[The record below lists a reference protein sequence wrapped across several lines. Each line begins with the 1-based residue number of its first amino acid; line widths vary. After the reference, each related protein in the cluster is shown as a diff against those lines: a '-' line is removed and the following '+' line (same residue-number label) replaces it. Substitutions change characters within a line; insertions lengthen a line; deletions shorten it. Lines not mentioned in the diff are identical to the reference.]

1 MSDNEM
7 RAVALLRKEYDGE
20 SIVDAARDVHEAFD
34 AEFTPEATGIPC
46 SGLGIYE
53 GVFTVIV
60 EWRPEEEEAHRPAIT
75 DEQVREIAA
84 AVRSWRETDDTDH
97 TLEAAI
103 REAIGRG
110 EKK

>member
-7 RAVALLRKEYDGE
+7 RPIAVLRREIGENTWFDWYPVAPGSKTHQALKD
-20 SIVDAARDVHEAFD
+20 DAGMDYCEVY
-34 AEFTPEATGIPC
+34 T
-46 SGLGIYE
+46 
-53 GVFTVIV
+53 
-60 EWRPEEEEAHRPAIT
+60 RPAIT

-97 TLEAAI
+97 TLESAI

-110 EKK
+110 ERG